1 MCKYVSTTDEH
12 INTIKLKGEMKK
24 QDIKGSFFKIQT
36 IFYLS
41 VFHKQQVSDLQL
53 LLNILYQSFIAIEL
67 KTVEVTTFQRLESVL

>member
-24 QDIKGSFFKIQT
+24 QDIKGSFFKIQA

-41 VFHKQQVSDLQL
+41 VFLKQQVSDL
-53 LLNILYQSFIAIEL
+53 
-67 KTVEVTTFQRLESVL
+67 